1 MVNIVYRDSDSEPG
15 ENVNRQAPH
24 PSGRVVS
31 VRLTADI
38 EKRLNELAERT
49 GRSRGFYLRLAL
61 EAMLPEL
68 ERGHWAHAAREY
80 ESDLLMDR
88 FREITSGL
96 MSAREPAEGD
106 LGEGAEGPGA

>member
-1 MVNIVYRDSDSEPG
+1 MT
-15 ENVNRQAPH
+15 RQPAH

-31 VRLTADI
+31 VRLAPDI
-38 EKRLNELAERT
+38 EGRLNDLAERT

-68 ERGHWAHAAREY
+68 EKDHWNQAAKEY
-80 ESDLLMDR
+80 EDNLFMDR
-88 FREITSGL
+88 FREITASL

-106 LGEGAEGPGA
+106 PGEGAEGPEGVIT

>member
-1 MVNIVYRDSDSEPG
+1 MS
-15 ENVNRQAPH
+15 RQAPH

-31 VRLTADI
+31 VRLTADV

-68 ERGHWAHAAREY
+68 EKDHWNQAAKEY
-80 ESDLLMDR
+80 EDNLFMGR
-88 FREITSGL
+88 FREITAAL
-96 MSAREPAEGD
+96 MASTGDEREGQPGG
-106 LGEGAEGPGA
+106 GEAPGNPL

>member
-1 MVNIVYRDSDSEPG
+1 M
-15 ENVNRQAPH
+15 NRQAPH

-31 VRLTADI
+31 VRLTADV

-68 ERGHWAHAAREY
+68 ERDHWSQVAREY
-80 ESDLLMDR
+80 EGDLFMDR
-88 FREITSGL
+88 FRDITAAL
-96 MSAREPAEGD
+96 MDQEPPRGEVAE
-106 LGEGAEGPGA
+106 

>member
-1 MVNIVYRDSDSEPG
+1 MAKQP
-15 ENVNRQAPH
+15 AH

-31 VRLTADI
+31 VRLAPDI
-38 EKRLNELAERT
+38 EKRLNDLAERT

-68 ERGHWAHAAREY
+68 ERDHWAQAAREY

-88 FREITSGL
+88 FREITASL
-96 MSAREPAEGD
+96 MSAREPSEGNP
-106 LGEGAEGPGA
+106 EGSAEGPKGVIT